1 MIDRFLELAR
11 VAGSYE
17 EFRDRAYAGA
27 ATLFRRIGC
36 DSRETVPITLA
47 LFELAGGDVERCVT
61 CGANFGRD
69 ADTIASMC
77 GALAGAL
84 QGVDGIREGWVEKA
98 QRLTATDQ
106 QGLTRDLVRATLAKR
121 ADQEAALAELALI
134 T

>member
-1 MIDRFLELAR
+1 
-11 VAGSYE
+11 
-17 EFRDRAYAGA
+17 
-27 ATLFRRIGC
+27 
-36 DSRETVPITLA
+36 
-47 LFELAGGDVERCVT
+47 
-61 CGANFGRD
+61 
-69 ADTIASMC
+69 MC

-84 QGVDGIREGWVEKA
+84 QGVDGIREDWVEKA